1 MKIKKIIALLL
12 SMSMLSGMSVGSFA
26 DDGLTIGESQENE
39 VSYDVFDLETGEE
52 YQIKAESFYEE
63 GEEITVPAQAAVGND
78 EMIPFSEKEMAD
90 MQNYFAEHASSTV
103 PYGYDE
109 SWSKVSN
116 TSVEPYRSIARI
128 RITWSDGSIEYGTG
142 VAVGDGVVLT
152 AAHCLYDPEERK
164 SAQRLDLY
172 FGQNGNYY
180 YKSATGKQYYLPSGW
195 KDLSDYELTM
205 DYGAILIDKSV
216 TKAVGTLSYSTVIPT
231 TSDMLT
237 LTGYPW
243 VKGSSKY
250 NALNCYKDTG
260 KITGFYTGKLA
271 YKHDMNCT
279 IGDSGAP
286 VYKDYGNSYAY
297 GDDYVVCGIHSGD
310 FKEYESSGAA
320 KTIDSKVLNMI
331 RTAENAA

>member
-1 MKIKKIIALLL
+1 MKVKKIIALLL
-12 SMSMLSGMSVGSFA
+12 SMSMLAGMSVGSFA

-78 EMIPFSEKEMAD
+78 EMIPFSEEEIAD

-109 SWSKVSN
+109 SWRKVSN
-116 TSVEPYRSIARI
+116 TSVEPYRSIAKI
-128 RITWSDGSIEYGTG
+128 KITWTDGTYNYGSG

-152 AAHCLYDPEERK
+152 AAHCLYHPKYRK
-164 SAQRLDLY
+164 KVYRLDIY

-216 TKAVGTLSYSTVIPT
+216 TKAVGTLSYSTIIPT
-231 TSDMLT
+231 TSDTLT
-237 LTGYPW
+237 LTGYP
-243 VKGSSKY
+243 VVDSHPQY
-250 NALNCYKDTG
+250 NGLNCYKDTG

-279 IGDSGAP
+279 EGDSGAP

-310 FKEYESSGAA
+310 FNQYESSGAA